1 VKFINKHDPLL
12 NQLKIFTDMITKW
25 KLGNFRS
32 VREETELDFAPLT
45 VFAGANSSGKSTLL
59 KSILLVAQTLSH
71 KDVSRPL
78 VLNGDLIK
86 LGNID
91 DIIST
96 DSTSNRLIIGWECSH
111 LKDNS
116 QRCRELLDIKKR
128 GQKRILQYNT
138 YCEIAIIPDD
148 SKSQLES
155 SHRTSPSLLYS
166 HFIVNDY
173 SLKAERSNISSPG
186 FNEKWINVTKEPN
199 KLIGLK
205 YKIEDGE
212 SHYDDSN
219 NYIYDFNESLV
230 GIGVGCMFRHFLP
243 FKIVTGEEWIKNG
256 KKQMRVNQ
264 QSLPPF
270 IFAATEAIR
279 IFFSNSVCYIGPLR
293 ASPKSVYERSLNSSS
308 NDIGIKGENT
318 HEVFNEHKKENI
330 RYIPSSCFD
339 SPGCITAQVDCSLA
353 DAVVDWLSYLGVA
366 ENISSIDKGKYGFE
380 LGVMMGN
387 SNVINDLTQVGIGV
401 SQVLPILVGGL
412 LAKPDTTLIYE
423 QPELHLHPKVQ
434 SRLADFFLAMTQLGK
449 QCLVETHSEHII
461 NRIRLRIAEG
471 SDASP
476 WHDAAKVYFVENKND
491 SSTFREIKIDECGGI
506 LVWPEGF
513 FDERQQETERILR
526 AASQKDVKNWK
537 DN

>member
-1 VKFINKHDPLL
+1 
-12 NQLKIFTDMITKW
+12 MITKW

-32 VREETELDFAPLT
+32 VREETGLDFAPLT

-71 KDVSRPL
+71 KDISQPL
-78 VLNGDLIK
+78 VLNGELIK
-86 LGNID
+86 LGDID
-91 DIIST
+91 DIISAN
-96 DSTSNRLIIGWECSH
+96 STSNKIIIGWECSH
-111 LKDNS
+111 LKDNA
-116 QRCRELLDIKKR
+116 QRVRELINIKK
-128 GQKRILQYNT
+128 IDQYNILRNKT

-148 SKSQLES
+148 SESLLES
-155 SHRTSPSLLYS
+155 SYRVKPILSYS
-166 HFIVNDY
+166 YFITNDY
-173 SLKAERSNISSPG
+173 SLKADRFDISEIG
-186 FNEKWINVTKEPN
+186 INEKWCNATKDVN
-199 KLIGLK
+199 LLVGLK
-205 YKIEDGE
+205 YKIEDAE
-212 SHYDDSN
+212 SHYDDSDN
-219 NYIYDFNESLV
+219 WIYDYNESLE
-230 GIGVGCMFRHFLP
+230 GIGVGCMFQHFLP
-243 FKIVTGEEWIKNG
+243 SKIVTGEKWINKKG
-256 KKQMRVNQ
+256 EKQMRVNV
-264 QSLPPF
+264 QSLPPLA
-270 IFAATEAIR
+270 FAATESIR
-279 IFFSNSVCYIGPLR
+279 NFFSNSVCYIGPLR

-308 NDIGIKGENT
+308 NDIGTKGENT
-318 HEVFNEHKKENI
+318 PEVFSEHKEENI

-339 SPGCITAQVDCSLA
+339 SPGCITAQVDASLA
-353 DAVVDWLSYLGVA
+353 HAVIDWLCYLGVA
-366 ENISSIDKGKYGFE
+366 ENISSTDKGKYGFE

-471 SDASP
+471 SDGSP

-526 AASQKDVKNWK
+526 AASQKDVKKWK